1 MATAASVMPS
11 PPNWRGVG
19 DRAIIPGILSKVTE
33 SNPLLSIR
41 LPIPFDEV
49 KPEHVRP
56 AVERLIEEARG
67 RIRDIA
73 NLKGDRTYEN
83 TLEALDSST
92 EPLDYALAVVRHL
105 EAVATSAEL
114 REAYNDVQPKASE
127 FYSKIPLDES
137 LWKALKEYAATEGAA
152 SLTGAKARF
161 LKKTMD
167 GFRRAGADLSP
178 EGKQRLSEIDV
189 ELATV
194 TTKFA
199 QNVLDATARFECVIE
214 EEAGL
219 AGLPPSAVA
228 AARQNAE
235 SKGKTGW
242 RFTLQQPSYL
252 AVLTYMDDRTVRET
266 FWHAYNRRAAEGELD
281 NSKLIPRIIQLRRA
295 KAEILGFLNFAD
307 LVLEDR
313 MAKKGAVAQKFAR
326 DLEAKT
332 EGAFVRENREL
343 QDYRR
348 TIEGPAAAELAPW
361 DIAYYAEK
369 RRKSEFDFD
378 EEDLRPYFPLER
390 AVAGL
395 FELVNRLY
403 GIRVA
408 ETAGSPVWHPETKY
422 YEVRDEDNTLLGTFY
437 ADWYPR
443 ETKRGGAWMDAF
455 LTAHGLAG
463 RTWA

>member
-1 MATAASVMPS
+1 M
-11 PPNWRGVG
+11 
-19 DRAIIPGILSKVTE
+19 TE

-56 AVERLIEEARG
+56 AVERLIEEAHE
-67 RIRDIA
+67 RIRGIA
-73 NLKGDRTYEN
+73 ALEGDRTYEN

-127 FYSKIPLDES
+127 FYSKIPLDET
-137 LWKALKEYAATEGAA
+137 LWKALKEYAATPGAA
-152 SLTGAKARF
+152 SLTGVKARF

-178 EGKQRLSEIDV
+178 EGKQRLSQIDV

-199 QNVLDATARFECVIE
+199 QNVLDATARFEYVIE
-214 EEAGL
+214 DEAGL

-228 AARQNAE
+228 AARQSAE
-235 SKGKTGW
+235 SKGKPGW

-252 AVLTYMDDRTVRET
+252 AVLTYLDDRAVREN

-281 NSKLIPRIIQLRRA
+281 NSKLIPRILELRRA
-295 KAEILGFLNFAD
+295 KAEILGFPNFAD

-313 MAKKGAVAQKFAR
+313 MAKTGAVAQSFAR

-332 EGAFVRENREL
+332 EGA
-343 QDYRR
+343 
-348 TIEGPAAAELAPW
+348 
-361 DIAYYAEK
+361 
-369 RRKSEFDFD
+369 
-378 EEDLRPYFPLER
+378 LRQGEP
-390 AVAGL
+390 
-395 FELVNRLY
+395 
-403 GIRVA
+403 
-408 ETAGSPVWHPETKY
+408 
-422 YEVRDEDNTLLGTFY
+422 
-437 ADWYPR
+437 
-443 ETKRGGAWMDAF
+443 
-455 LTAHGLAG
+455 
-463 RTWA
+463 